1 MARPGVLAIAI
12 VLMALAGCEQQQQAI
27 QQDLPAAHATKALGD
42 VQAIAAAVKIYQTMF
57 SALPDSLA
65 SLTLQTTVD
74 GVTGGPF
81 LRAIPAPPAGWSS
94 YAYEKRADGSFA
106 VTAAGEGRTVSA
118 P

>member
-1 MARPGVLAIAI
+1 MARLAVLAIAI
-12 VLMALAGCEQQQQAI
+12 VGIALAGCEQQQQAVEK
-27 QQDLPAAHATKALGD
+27 DLPAAHAAKALGD
-42 VQAIAAAVKIYQTMF
+42 AQAIAAAVKMYQTTF

-65 SLTLQTTVD
+65 ALTLQTTVD

-81 LRAIPAPPAGWSS
+81 LRAIPAPPAGWSA

-106 VTAAGEGRTVSA
+106 VTAAGEDGTVSA